1 MGNSYKRLNVSTEKL
16 VIAAVMTAI
25 VVVLQV
31 MAILTRAFLPVFA
44 INLVLVPIVIGA
56 ALGGVAVGGWLGFV
70 SGVAV
75 LVSGD
80 AAAFLAVDIS
90 GTIFTV
96 LLKGLLSGI
105 AAALV
110 YKLLENK
117 NRYLA
122 VLAAAV
128 ACPVVNTGV
137 FVLGTF
143 TFFMDTIRVWGE
155 GLGYA
160 NAMAYIFLGM
170 IGINFIIELV
180 INVILSPTVLKLI
193 NIKK

>member
-56 ALGGVAVGGWLGFV
+56 ALGGVAVGGWLGFA
-70 SGVAV
+70 SGVAI

-80 AAAFLAVDIS
+80 AAAFLAVDIF
-90 GTIFTV
+90 GTIVTV

-128 ACPVVNTGV
+128 ACPIVNTGV

-143 TFFMDTIRVWGE
+143 AFFMDTIRVWGD

>member
-56 ALGGVAVGGWLGFV
+56 ALGGVAVGGWLGFA

-80 AAAFLAVDIS
+80 AAAFLAVDIF

-128 ACPVVNTGV
+128 ACPIVNTGV

>member
-180 INVILSPTVLKLI
+180 ISTWDK
-193 NIKK
+193 